1 MNDDDD
7 DDKEEDGIEMKEF
20 QKRTRF
26 STQKNRSIQHAVV
39 LNYNPKKISKKK
51 YKLIFN

>member
-26 STQKNRSIQHAVV
+26 STQK
-39 LNYNPKKISKKK
+39 KK
-51 YKLIFN
+51 YSTCCRAKL